1 MAEGYFCRFTDQLNY
16 SPYMLQICSQY
27 PPALEKCFNECV
39 MDAQPN
45 PITENHERN
54 IANTVPE
61 EIVVVDEV
69 TTQQS
74 LQIVPTEIEHPWKR
88 CPEPG
93 SGLQSI
99 FLTCF
104 VDGRLGNVVWNFLSL
119 WASAKRH
126 NVRPIMNKSSLDFM
140 LKIFN
145 QTAMNIPTVEEI
157 DEKCNLDGLLTEMY
171 ANGSN
176 IITSRYDLFK
186 QLEVLPEQGYKMLN
200 FYFYLVNSEELVP
213 LWNQLSTELVLNS
226 EFVDEA
232 QRQLHEIKEMHVKLM
247 VKKYSLLI
255 LHTTIQSFLLS

>member
-1 MAEGYFCRFTDQLNY
+1 LDAEPIF
-16 SPYMLQICSQY
+16 SPI
-27 PPALEKCFNECV
+27 LEN
-39 MDAQPN
+39 D
-45 PITENHERN
+45 ERD

-74 LQIVPTEIEHPWKR
+74 LQLGPTEIEHPWKR

-119 WASAKRH
+119 WATAKRH

-145 QTAMNIPTVEEI
+145 QTAINIPTVEEI
-157 DEKCNLDGLLTEMY
+157 DEKYNLDGLFTEMY
-171 ANGSN
+171 LNESTN
-176 IITSRYDLFK
+176 INSRYDLFE
-186 QLEVLPEQGYKMLN
+186 QLEVLPEQGYKMLKVSY
-200 FYFYLVNSEELVP
+200 YFVNSEELVP
-213 LWNQLSTELVLNS
+213 MWNQLTTELVLNS

-232 QRQLHEIKEMHVKLM
+232 QRQLHEIKEMHFKLM
-247 VKKYSLLI
+247 VN
-255 LHTTIQSFLLS
+255 